1 LERFQEEILEMGTD
15 IYKELFYKRRS
26 RRTLADKKI
35 ERDKLRRMLDAA
47 RWAPSCFN
55 NQPWHFVVIDEK
67 ESLEKAHEALWGG
80 NYWAK
85 KAPVLIAPVTE
96 KELGCHLKDG
106 RYSYLFDL
114 GLAIENLVLAG
125 VSEGLI
131 VHPIIGFDPDKL
143 KAVLQIPDSFEV
155 PFLVVIGYEGTLNGL
170 SDKHKEGELAE
181 RERKAFDDV
190 VFWNGW
196 EESASG

>member
-1 LERFQEEILEMGTD
+1 MD

-26 RRTLADKKI
+26 RRALSDKKV
-35 ERDKLRRMLDAA
+35 ERDKLKRMLDAA

-80 NYWAK
+80 NYWVK
-85 KAPVLIAPVTE
+85 RAPVLIAPVTE
-96 KELGCHLKDG
+96 KESGCHLKDG

-114 GLAIENLVLAG
+114 GLAVENLILAG

-131 VHPIIGFDPDKL
+131 VHPFIGFGPDKI
-143 KAVLQIPDSFEV
+143 KTALQIPVSLEV
-155 PFLVVIGYEGTLNGL
+155 PFLIAIGYQGTLDGL
-170 SDKHKEGELAE
+170 SDKHKEVELAE
-181 RERKAFDDV
+181 RERKTFDEV

-196 EESASG
+196 KASD